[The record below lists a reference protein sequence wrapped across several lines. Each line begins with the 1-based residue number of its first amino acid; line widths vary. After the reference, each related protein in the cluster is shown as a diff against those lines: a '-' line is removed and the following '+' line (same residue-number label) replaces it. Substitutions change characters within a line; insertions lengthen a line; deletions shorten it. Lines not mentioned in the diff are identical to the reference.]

1 MVCLLIKVMSNA
13 EAYITLFFQDLETL
27 NHCLALYLN
36 ILIPIKDKYK
46 LIESRQGIINEIN
59 EDDAN
64 DLKDITKEIRYSCVR
79 INTKLKA
86 LQSAFPDLTSKDK
99 DRLDS
104 NYQAIITSLIP
115 KYEVVDEYITELNK
129 LFITGTGNQLLIKSN
144 LYYSALTQSNN
155 ISGYE
160 GDVIEKEQ

>member
-1 MVCLLIKVMSNA
+1 MSNA

-46 LIESRQGIINEIN
+46 QIETRQGIITELNES
-59 EDDAN
+59 DAE
-64 DLKDITKEIRYSCVR
+64 DLKGITKEIRYSAVR

-86 LQSAFPDLTSKDK
+86 LQAAFPDLANKDK
-99 DRLDS
+99 NKIEENYRL
-104 NYQAIITSLIP
+104 ITTSLIP
-115 KYEVVDEYITELNK
+115 KYETVDDYVTELNK

-144 LYYSALTQSNN
+144 QYYSALTQSNN

-160 GDVIEKEQ
+160 GETNEQA

>member
-1 MVCLLIKVMSNA
+1 MSNA

-46 LIESRQGIINEIN
+46 LIESRQGIITELNEN
-59 EDDAN
+59 DAN
-64 DLKDITKEIRYSCVR
+64 DLKDITKELRYSSVR

-86 LQSAFPDLTSKDK
+86 LQAAFPDLATKDK
-99 DRLDS
+99 SKLEENYRL
-104 NYQAIITSLIP
+104 ITTSLIP
-115 KYEVVDEYITELNK
+115 KYEVVDEYVTELNK

-144 LYYSALTQSNN
+144 QYYSALTQSNN

-160 GDVIEKEQ
+160 GETNEQV

>member
-1 MVCLLIKVMSNA
+1 MSNA

-46 LIESRQGIINEIN
+46 LIETRQGIITELNEN
-59 EDDAN
+59 DAN
-64 DLKDITKEIRYSCVR
+64 DLKDITKEIRYSAVR

-86 LQSAFPDLTSKDK
+86 LQAAFPDLANKDK
-99 DRLDS
+99 SKLEENYRLLT
-104 NYQAIITSLIP
+104 TSLIP
-115 KYEVVDEYITELNK
+115 KYETVDEYVTELNK

-144 LYYSALTQSNN
+144 QYYSALTQSNN

-160 GDVIEKEQ
+160 GETSEQVQ

>member
-1 MVCLLIKVMSNA
+1 MSNA

-27 NHCLALYLN
+27 NHCQALYLN

-46 LIESRQGIINEIN
+46 LIESRQGIITELN

-64 DLKDITKEIRYSCVR
+64 ELKDITKEIRYSCVR

-86 LQSAFPDLTSKDK
+86 LQSAFPELTSKDK
-99 DRLDS
+99 KKMEE
-104 NYQAIITSLIP
+104 NYTHIITSLIP
-115 KYEVVDEYITELNK
+115 KYETLDEYITDLNK
-129 LFITGTGNQLLIKSN
+129 LFITGTGNQLLLKSN
-144 LYYSALTQSNN
+144 QYYSALTQSNN

-160 GDVIEKEQ
+160 GGNNGEEQ

>member
-1 MVCLLIKVMSNA
+1 MSNA

-86 LQSAFPDLTSKDK
+86 LQSAFPDLTTENKAK
-99 DRLDS
+99 LDA

-115 KYEVVDEYITELNK
+115 KYETVDEYITELNK
-129 LFITGTGNQLLIKSN
+129 LFITGTGNQLLVKSN
-144 LYYSALTQSNN
+144 QYYTALTQSNN
-155 ISGYE
+155 ISGYDGGVVNE
-160 GDVIEKEQ
+160 EQQ

>member
-1 MVCLLIKVMSNA
+1 MSNA

-36 ILIPIKDKYK
+36 ILIPIKEKYN
-46 LIESRQGIINEIN
+46 LIESRQGMITEIN
-59 EDDAN
+59 ESDAN

-86 LQSAFPDLTSKDK
+86 LQTAFPDLTSKDK
-99 DRLDS
+99 EKLEE
-104 NYQAIITSLIP
+104 NYKQITTTLIP

-129 LFITGTGNQLLIKSN
+129 LFITGTGNQLLVKSN
-144 LYYSALTQSNN
+144 QYYSALTQSNN
-155 ISGYE
+155 ISGYDANE
-160 GDVIEKEQ
+160 EN

>member
-1 MVCLLIKVMSNA
+1 MSNA

-46 LIESRQGIINEIN
+46 LIETRQGIITEIN

-64 DLKDITKEIRYSCVR
+64 DLKEITKEIRYSCVR

-86 LQSAFPDLTSKDK
+86 LQSAFPELTNENKAK
-99 DRLDS
+99 LDS
-104 NYQAIITSLIP
+104 NYNQIITSLIP
-115 KYEVVDEYITELNK
+115 KYEVLDEYITELNK
-129 LFITGTGNQLLIKSN
+129 LFITGTGNQLLVKSN
-144 LYYSALTQSNN
+144 QYYTALTQSNN
-155 ISGYE
+155 ISGYDGGTTNE
-160 GDVIEKEQ
+160 AEQ